1 MLGNSAR
8 RAGATDLSTLS
19 VQGGRSLELL
29 VGAAEAA
36 PNSVKQR
43 LEAIRALYGEDIG
56 VVEEELAHSVRSGV
70 SPGTDAAVH
79 LFEAGGK
86 RVRPL
91 TVILSAACFRAPC
104 AAARTLGVVAELV
117 HLATLLHDDVID
129 DGQQRRGKPTARSI
143 WGNAVSVLSGDML
156 LTQALERTAS
166 LGLPSI
172 LTDLFA
178 TLRRLVDG
186 EILQLAG
193 RAALDVDETTY
204 FRIVQDK
211 TGSLFEWA
219 ARSGAA
225 CAGAP
230 QEARRALGV
239 FGARMGVAFQLVD
252 DVLDYAGDAG
262 SAGKA
267 LFADLREGKITL
279 PLIRALAAEPSL
291 RQDVDA
297 SRRGDLDAALRV
309 AMAVQRSDACDS
321 VRAIARQESNRAL
334 DALDVLP
341 QSAARDMLGAIAREL
356 VGRVA

>member
-1 MLGNSAR
+1 
-8 RAGATDLSTLS
+8 
-19 VQGGRSLELL
+19 LL

-36 PNSVKQR
+36 PDSVKQR

-56 VVEEELAHSVRSGV
+56 VVERELAESVRSGV
-70 SPGTDAAVH
+70 APGTDAAVH
-79 LFEAGGK
+79 LLEAGGK

-91 TVILSAACFRAPC
+91 TVILSAACFGAPGP
-104 AAARTLGVVAELV
+104 AAQSLGVVAELV

-129 DGQQRRGKPTARSI
+129 DGQQRRGKPTSRSI

-156 LTQALERTAS
+156 LTQALERTAA
-166 LGLPSI
+166 LGMPSV
-172 LTDLFA
+172 LGDLFA
-178 TLRRLVDG
+178 TLRRLVEG

-193 RAALDVDETTY
+193 RTTLHVDEATY

-219 ARSGAA
+219 ARAGAA
-225 CAGAP
+225 CTGAP
-230 QEARRALGV
+230 EEARRALGS

-252 DVLDYAGDAG
+252 DVLDYAADAD

-279 PLIRALAAEPSL
+279 PLIRALAETPGL
-291 RQDVDA
+291 GKDVDA
-297 SRRGDLDAALRV
+297 SRRGDVDAALRV
-309 AMAVQRSDACDS
+309 AIAVQRSNACEA
-321 VRAIARQESNRAL
+321 VRAMARQESGRAL
-334 DALDVLP
+334 DALSVLP
-341 QSAARDMLGAIAREL
+341 ESAARDMLGAIAREL